1 MKTKSKRYNS
11 SSDTLEDKR
20 ICSNCIG
27 ESFLSN
33 LVEESGKRRKCSY
46 CGSTGKTIS
55 VEELADRT
63 EAVLQGFYQRTLDHP
78 DGYQSAMLSD
88 KESGYSWER
97 DGDPV
102 TDVIEDVARI
112 SPEAAMDV
120 QSILQ
125 ERFSSR
131 SSDEIGEETEFDQE
145 SQYEYVGVDSK
156 AWEEKWREFE
166 KSLKTNTRYFN
177 QLGKEYLDEIFKDLH
192 QLKTIGG
199 NPFLVGGPTLA
210 FKTVYRAR
218 VFLSDDTLRTA
229 LTKVVEQLGPPLSSF
244 AKSGRMNA
252 TGISVFYG
260 ATDEHTALAE
270 VRPPVGSK
278 VAVTKFD
285 LIRELRL
292 LNLLEL
298 QDITVDGSLFN
309 ETHADLLSRVQF
321 LSQLSKKMIVPV
333 MPGEEDTQYL
343 VTQAIAD
350 YLAMES
356 TINVDGIIFPSIQTK
371 TGSNVVLFHKAS
383 RVKKREIPAG
393 TQISVT
399 LYEYGEEGP
408 FPWFTV
414 SEETPREP
422 VEEPVPPIDHDPRPV
437 SLAISDKDIKIH
449 IIESVKY
456 ESESQDLYIRRYE
469 KVDYAE
475 MEKRFTRG
483 TDW

>member
-1 MKTKSKRYNS
+1 MKTKSKRYDS
-11 SSDTLEDKR
+11 SSDTPGDER

-33 LVEESGKRRKCSY
+33 LVAENGKRRKCSY

-63 EAVLQGFYQRTLDHP
+63 GAVFYQRTLDYP
-78 DGYQSAMLSD
+78 DDYQSAMLSD

-102 TDVIEDVARI
+102 TDVIADVARI

-131 SSDEIGEETEFDQE
+131 SSDEIGEETEFDEE
-145 SQYEYVGVDSK
+145 SYYVYVGVDSK
-156 AWEEKWREFE
+156 AWEEKWDEFE
-166 KSLKTNTRYFN
+166 KSLKTSNRYFN
-177 QLGKEYLDEIFKDLH
+177 QFGKEYLDEVFKDLH
-192 QLKTIGG
+192 QLKAIGG

-229 LTKVVEQLGPPLSSF
+229 LTDVVEQLGPPLSSF

-260 ATDEHTALAE
+260 ATDEYTALAE

-278 VAVTKFD
+278 VAVAKFH
-285 LIRELRL
+285 LIRDLRL

-298 QDITVDGSLFN
+298 QGITVDGSLFN
-309 ETHADLLSRVQF
+309 ETYADLLSRVQF
-321 LSQLSKKMIVPV
+321 LSQLSKKMVVPV
-333 MPGEEDTQYL
+333 MPGKEDTQYL

-356 TINVDGIIFPSIQTK
+356 TINVNGIIFPSIQTK

-383 RVKKREIPAG
+383 RVKKRDIPAG
-393 TQISVT
+393 TEISVT
-399 LYEYGEEGP
+399 LYEYGDDGP

-414 SEETPREP
+414 SEKTSREP
-422 VEEPVPPIDHDPRPV
+422 VEEPIPPIDHDPRPV
-437 SLAISDKDIKIH
+437 NLEISDKDIKVH

-456 ESESQDLYIRRYE
+456 ESESHDLYIQRYE

-475 MEKRFTRG
+475 REKRFRRG
-483 TDW
+483 IDW